1 MKKLTLNKMK
11 QLNKRKL
18 YEELNKLDPKD
29 ERFDEVLTML
39 GKLYNLKEEDNS
51 RLNINTIVK
60 GTTTLLAA
68 VLTVGGVVIRLK
80 K

>member
-11 QLNKRKL
+11 TLNKRKL

-68 VLTVGGVVIRLK
+68 VLTVGGVAIRLK